1 MDATTANSQ
10 RRPFSIKLWPPSE
23 NTRKMLVER
32 MTNNLSSPTIFT
44 RKYRS
49 LSKEEA
55 AKNAEEIEDAA
66 FTIANQHYEK
76 EPDGDGSSAVQL
88 YARECSKLILEIL
101 KKIPKSEDKEISISE
116 VVPTVQE
123 TFFDISKGKRAFIEA
138 EEAQELLKPLKEPGN
153 SYSKICFSNRS
164 FGVDAARIAGP
175 ILAALKDQLKEVD
188 LSDFVAGRNE
198 AEALDVMNIFS
209 EALEGSNLKFLNL
222 SDNALG
228 EKGVRAFGK
237 FLQSQTNLEELF
249 LMNDGISQEAANAVS
264 ELVPSTEKLK
274 VLHFHNNM
282 TGDEG
287 AVAIAEIVK
296 RSPLL
301 EDFRCSST
309 RVGSEGGSVLCEA
322 LGMCSHLKKLDLRDN
337 MFGPEV
343 GLVLCKA
350 LSNHENLT
358 EIYLSYL
365 NLEDEGAIAIANAL
379 KDSAPSLAVLEMA
392 GNDITAEAAS
402 AIASCIAAKQ
412 LLAKLSLGE
421 NGLKDEG
428 AIQIAKALEG
438 HSHLIEVDMSSNAL
452 RRAGARVLAQTVLHK
467 DEFKLLN
474 VNGNFISEEGVDEL
488 KEIFKK
494 SPEMLASLEDNDPE
508 GEDEDD
514 EEDEEKESGDEGK
527 DVEDELESKLKNL
540 DVKQEAS
547 LDTPDSN

>member
-10 RRPFSIKLWPPSE
+10 RRSFSIKLWPPSE

-164 FGVDAARIAGP
+164 FGIDAARIAGP

-237 FLQSQTNLEELF
+237 LLQSQTNLEELF

-350 LSNHENLT
+350 LSKHENLT

-365 NLEDEGAIAIANAL
+365 NLEDEGAIAIANTL
-379 KDSAPSLAVLEMA
+379 KDSSPSLVVLEMA
-392 GNDITAEAAS
+392 GNDITADAAS

-421 NGLKDEG
+421 NELKDEG

-438 HSHLIEVDMSSNAL
+438 HSHLIEVDMNSNAL

-474 VNGNFISEEGVDEL
+474 VNGNVISEEGVDEL

-494 SPEMLASLEDNDPE
+494 SPEMLASLEENDPE

-514 EEDEEKESGDEGK
+514 EEDEEKESRDEVK

-540 DVKQEAS
+540 DVKQEAI

>member
-55 AKNAEEIEDAA
+55 AKNAQEIEDAA

-237 FLQSQTNLEELF
+237 LLQPQTNLEELF

-264 ELVPSTEKLK
+264 ELVPSTKKLK

-350 LSNHENLT
+350 LSKHENLT

-421 NGLKDEG
+421 NELKDEG

-514 EEDEEKESGDEGK
+514 EEDEERESGDEGK

>member
-1 MDATTANSQ
+1 MDATTPNSQ

-49 LSKEEA
+49 LSKEDA
-55 AKNAEEIEDAA
+55 AKNAEQIEDAA

-76 EPDGDGSSAVQL
+76 TPDGDGSSAVQL
-88 YARECSKLILEIL
+88 YAKECSKLILEIL
-101 KKIPKSEDKEISISE
+101 KTIPRSEDKEISISE
-116 VVPTVQE
+116 VVPPTVQV
-123 TFFDISKGKRAFIEA
+123 TFFDISKGKRDFIGA
-138 EEAQELLKPLKEPGN
+138 EEAEELLKPLKEPGN
-153 SYSKICFSNRS
+153 SYSKICLGNRS

-175 ILAALKDQLKEVD
+175 ILASLKDQLKEVD
-188 LSDFVAGRNE
+188 LSDFIAGRIE

-209 EALEGSNLKFLNL
+209 EALEGSNLKSLNL
-222 SDNALG
+222 SENALG

-237 FLQSQTNLEELF
+237 LLQSQTNLEELL
-249 LMNDGISQEAANAVS
+249 LMNDGISLEAARAVS
-264 ELVPSTEKLK
+264 ELVSSTEKLK

-309 RVGSEGGSVLCEA
+309 RVGCQGGSALCEA

-337 MFGPEV
+337 MFGPEA
-343 GLVLCKA
+343 GLVLSKA
-350 LSNHENLT
+350 LNKHENLA
-358 EIYLSYL
+358 EVYLSYL

-379 KDSAPSLAVLEMA
+379 KDSAPSLGVLEMA
-392 GNDITAEAAS
+392 GNDITAEAAP

-412 LLAKLSLGE
+412 LLSKLSLAE
-421 NGLKDEG
+421 NELKDEG
-428 AIQIAKALEG
+428 AIQIAKALQG
-438 HSHLIEVDMSSNAL
+438 RNHLIQVDMSINAL
-452 RRAGARVLAQTVLHK
+452 RRAGAKVLAQAVLQK
-467 DEFKLLN
+467 DGFKLLN
-474 VNGNFISEEGVDEL
+474 VDGNFISEEGIDEL
-488 KEIFKK
+488 KDMFKK

-508 GEDEDD
+508 GEDND
-514 EEDEEKESGDEGK
+514 EEEEKESGDKGK
-527 DVEDELESKLKNL
+527 DDEDELESKLKNL
-540 DVKQEAS
+540 VVKQDESPDAS
-547 LDTPDSN
+547 DSNN

>member
-1 MDATTANSQ
+1 MDATTQNSQ

-49 LSKEEA
+49 LSKEDA

-101 KKIPKSEDKEISISE
+101 KKIPRSEDKEISISE

-123 TFFDISKGKRAFIEA
+123 TFFDISKGKRAFIES

-164 FGVDAARIAGP
+164 FGIDAARIAGP
-175 ILAALKDQLKEVD
+175 ILASLKDQLKEVD

-237 FLQSQTNLEELF
+237 LLQSQTILEVLF
-249 LMNDGISQEAANAVS
+249 LMNDGISQEAAKAVN

-309 RVGSEGGSVLCEA
+309 RVGSQGGSALCEA

-343 GLVLCKA
+343 GLVLSKA
-350 LSNHENLT
+350 LSKHENLT

-365 NLEDEGAIAIANAL
+365 NLEDEGSIAIANAL
-379 KDSAPSLAVLEMA
+379 KDSAPSLGILEMA
-392 GNDITAEAAS
+392 GNDITAEAAP

-421 NGLKDEG
+421 NELKDEG

-438 HSHLIEVDMSSNAL
+438 HNHLIEVDMSANAL
-452 RRAGARVLAQTVLHK
+452 RRAGVRVLAQTVLHK

-494 SPEMLASLEDNDPE
+494 SPEMLASLEENDPE
-508 GEDEDD
+508 GED
-514 EEDEEKESGDEGK
+514 EDEEKESGDEGK

-540 DVKQEAS
+540 EVKQEES
-547 LDTPDSN
+547 LDAPDSN

>member
-55 AKNAEEIEDAA
+55 TKNAEEIEDAA

-123 TFFDISKGKRAFIEA
+123 TFFDISKGERAFIEA

-164 FGVDAARIAGP
+164 FSIDAARIAGP
-175 ILAALKDQLKEVD
+175 ILATLKDQLKEVD

-198 AEALDVMNIFS
+198 AAALDVMNIFS

-237 FLQSQTNLEELF
+237 LLQSQTNLEELF

-350 LSNHENLT
+350 LIKHENLT

-421 NGLKDEG
+421 NELKDEG

-514 EEDEEKESGDEGK
+514 EEDEERESGDEGK

>member
-49 LSKEEA
+49 LSKEEG

-164 FGVDAARIAGP
+164 FGIDAARIAGP

-237 FLQSQTNLEELF
+237 LLQSQTNLEELF

-350 LSNHENLT
+350 LSKHENLT

-421 NGLKDEG
+421 NELEDEG

-474 VNGNFISEEGVDEL
+474 VNGNLISEEGVDEL

-494 SPEMLASLEDNDPE
+494 SPEMLASLEENDPE

-514 EEDEEKESGDEGK
+514 EEDEEKESRDEGK

-540 DVKQEAS
+540 DVKQEAI

>member
-1 MDATTANSQ
+1 MDATTDNSQ

-101 KKIPKSEDKEISISE
+101 KKTPKSEDKEISISE

-164 FGVDAARIAGP
+164 FGIDAARIAGP
-175 ILAALKDQLKEVD
+175 ILATLKDQLKEVD

-237 FLQSQTNLEELF
+237 LLQSQTNLEELF

-309 RVGSEGGSVLCEA
+309 RVGSEGGSALCEA

-343 GLVLCKA
+343 GLVLSKA
-350 LSNHENLT
+350 LSKHENLK

-365 NLEDEGAIAIANAL
+365 NVEDEGAIAIANAL
-379 KDSAPSLAVLEMA
+379 QDSAPSLAVLEMA

-421 NGLKDEG
+421 NELKDEG
-428 AIQIAKALEG
+428 VIQIAKALEG
-438 HSHLIEVDMSSNAL
+438 HKHLIEVDMSSNAL
-452 RRAGARVLAQTVLHK
+452 RRAGARVLAQTVLQK

-508 GEDEDD
+508 GEEEGD
-514 EEDEEKESGDEGK
+514 EEDEEKESGDE

-547 LDTPDSN
+547 VDAPDSN

>member
-1 MDATTANSQ
+1 MDATTPNSL

-44 RKYRS
+44 RKYS
-49 LSKEEA
+49 CLSKEDA
-55 AKNAEEIEDAA
+55 AKNAEQIEDAA

-101 KKIPKSEDKEISISE
+101 KKNPKSVDKEISISE

-138 EEAQELLKPLKEPGN
+138 EEAQELLKTLKEPGN
-153 SYSKICFSNRS
+153 SCSKICFSNRS
-164 FGVDAARIAGP
+164 FGIDAARIAGP
-175 ILAALKDQLKEVD
+175 ILASLKDQLKEVD

-237 FLQSQTNLEELF
+237 LLQSQTNLEELF
-249 LMNDGISQEAANAVS
+249 LMNDGISQEAARAVS

-309 RVGSEGGSVLCEA
+309 RVGSQGGSALCEA

-337 MFGPEV
+337 MFGPEA
-343 GLVLCKA
+343 GLVLSKA
-350 LSNHENLT
+350 LGKHENLA
-358 EIYLSYL
+358 EVYLSYL
-365 NLEDEGAIAIANAL
+365 NLEDEGTIAIANAL
-379 KDSAPSLAVLEMA
+379 KDSAPSLGILEMA
-392 GNDITAEAAS
+392 GNDITAEAAP
-402 AIASCIAAKQ
+402 AVASCIAAKQ
-412 LLAKLSLGE
+412 LLSKLSLAE
-421 NGLKDEG
+421 NELKDEG
-428 AIQIAKALEG
+428 AIKIAKALQG
-438 HSHLIEVDMSSNAL
+438 LNHLIEVDMSCNAV

-467 DEFKLLN
+467 DGFKLLN
-474 VNGNFISEEGVDEL
+474 VNGNFISDEGVDEL

-508 GEDEDD
+508 GEDED
-514 EEDEEKESGDEGK
+514 EDDEKESGDEGK
-527 DVEDELESKLKNL
+527 DSGEDELESKLKNL
-540 DVKQEAS
+540 DVKQEES
-547 LDTPDSN
+547 LDAPDSN